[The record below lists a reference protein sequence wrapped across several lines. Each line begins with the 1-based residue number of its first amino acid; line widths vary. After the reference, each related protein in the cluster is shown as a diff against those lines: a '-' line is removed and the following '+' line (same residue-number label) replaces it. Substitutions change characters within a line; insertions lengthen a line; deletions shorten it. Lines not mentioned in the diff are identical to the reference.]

1 MQPPSYTCPT
11 HRGGNPNA
19 AFSRSGSPLLLP
31 RLAMLRLRDPQES
44 LWEQLLPPQAR
55 TLSAELAAVDA
66 WLTDDRF
73 FEPYRHRFRTLI
85 GRPTVPVETYL
96 RLMYLKHRYR
106 FGYETL
112 VREVAD
118 SLHWRHFCHLALDAA
133 VPHPTT
139 LSKLTRKY
147 GPGVVHELNRLLVQ
161 HASER
166 KLVRSRKLRVDT
178 TVVQAPIDY
187 PTDIGLLAD
196 SVRVVTRTVR
206 RLQAAGAAVRTAFR
220 SRARSIKRA
229 LAAVGRSLRMRTDEA
244 KTAVLT
250 QTARVLRCTRQISR
264 QAQRVLRNSRH
275 VGPHLS
281 GRAATA
287 LVQRTRLRLRRQL
300 QLTAQVMAQARTR
313 LQGTT
318 TIPDRLVS
326 VFDPEA
332 RPIRRGKLSMKT
344 EFGYKALLTET
355 EDRVITHYEVHMRN
369 PEDGGLLPTALEGHA
384 RTVPRTPDVVATDRG
399 FGTKANE
406 ALLRE
411 VGVKRISLPYKGRPS
426 ASRMAHERQRWFRR
440 QQRWRSG
447 QEATISLGSRKYEWR
462 RSRLRGRDGADTWIG
477 FGILT
482 YNLDRMVTIG
492 ATR

>member
-1 MQPPSYTCPT
+1 
-11 HRGGNPNA
+11 
-19 AFSRSGSPLLLP
+19 
-31 RLAMLRLRDPQES
+31 MLRLRDPQES
-44 LWEQLLPPQAR
+44 LWDQLLPPQAR
-55 TLSAELAAVDA
+55 TLSGELTAVDEYLA
-66 WLTDDRF
+66 DDRF
-73 FEPYRHRFRTLI
+73 FEPYRQRFRTLI

-106 FGYETL
+106 LGYETL
-112 VREVAD
+112 VREVTD
-118 SLHWRHFCHLALDAA
+118 SLHWRRFCHLALEAP

-147 GPGVVHELNRLLVQ
+147 GPDVVHELNRLLVQ
-161 HASER
+161 RASGQ
-166 KLVRSRKLRVDT
+166 KLLRCRKLRVDT
-178 TVVQAPIDY
+178 TVIQAPIDY

-196 SVRVVTRTVR
+196 SARVVTRSVR
-206 RLQAAGAAVRTAFR
+206 RLQAAGVAIRTVFR
-220 SRARSIKRA
+220 SRARSIKRS
-229 LAAVGRSLRMRTDEA
+229 LAAIGRSLRMRTEEA

-275 VGPHLS
+275 VGQHLE
-281 GRAATA
+281 GQTAAA
-287 LVQRTRLRLRRQL
+287 IQRTRLRLRRQL
-300 QLTAQVMAQARTR
+300 QLTARVMTQARLR
-313 LQGTT
+313 IRGMT

-332 RPIRRGKLSMKT
+332 RPIRRGKVSMKT

-355 EDRVITHYEVHMRN
+355 EDRVITHYEVHQGN
-369 PEDGGLLPTALEGHA
+369 PEDGSLLPAAMEGHTQ
-384 RTVPRTPDVVATDRG
+384 TVPRTPKVVATDRG
-399 FGTKANE
+399 FGSKDNE
-406 ALLRE
+406 ALLHNA
-411 VGVKRISLPYKGRPS
+411 GVKQVSLPYKGRPG
-426 ASRMAHERQRWFRR
+426 AARAAYERQRWFRR

-462 RSRLRGRDGADTWIG
+462 HSRLRGRDGADMWIG

>member
-1 MQPPSYTCPT
+1 
-11 HRGGNPNA
+11 
-19 AFSRSGSPLLLP
+19 
-31 RLAMLRLRDPQES
+31 MLRLRDPQES
-44 LWEQLLPPQAR
+44 LWNQLLPPQAR
-55 TLSAELAAVDA
+55 TLSAELMAVDEHLA
-66 WLTDDRF
+66 DDRF
-73 FEPYRHRFRTLI
+73 FEPYRQRFRTLI

-112 VREVAD
+112 VREVTD
-118 SLHWRHFCHLALDAA
+118 SLHWRQFCHLALNAA

-147 GPGVVHELNRLLVQ
+147 GPEVVHELNRLLVQ

-166 KLVRSRKLRVDT
+166 KLLRSRKLRVDT

-196 SVRVVTRTVR
+196 GVRVVTRTVR
-206 RLQAAGAAVRTAFR
+206 QLQAAGVASRTTFR

-229 LAAVGRSLRMRTDEA
+229 LAAVGRSLRLRTEEA
-244 KTAVLT
+244 QTAVLT
-250 QTARVLRCTRQISR
+250 QTARVLRYARQISR
-264 QAQRVLRNSRH
+264 QAQRVLHNSHHLGRQVQDGAAPLVDRARRH
-275 VGPHLS
+275 
-281 GRAATA
+281 
-287 LVQRTRLRLRRQL
+287 LRRHL
-300 QLTAQVMAQARTR
+300 QVTARIMNQARTR
-313 LQGTT
+313 IRGTT

-355 EDRVITHYEVHMRN
+355 EDRMITHYEVYAGN
-369 PEDGGLLPTALEGHA
+369 PEDSGLLAAALTGHTQTIA
-384 RTVPRTPDVVATDRG
+384 RTPQVVATDRG
-399 FGTKANE
+399 FGTKNNDV
-406 ALLRE
+406 LLRE
-411 VGVKRISLPYKGRPS
+411 AGVQRISLPYKGRLS
-426 ASRMAHERQRWFRR
+426 APRLAHERQRWFRR

-482 YNLDRMVTIG
+482 HNLDRMVMIN

>member
-1 MQPPSYTCPT
+1 
-11 HRGGNPNA
+11 
-19 AFSRSGSPLLLP
+19 
-31 RLAMLRLRDPQES
+31 MLRLRDPQDS
-44 LWEQLLPPQAR
+44 LWDQLLPPQAR
-55 TLSAELAAVDA
+55 TLSAELTAVDA
-66 WLTDDRF
+66 CLADDRL
-73 FEPYRHRFRTLI
+73 FEPYRQRFHTLI

-106 FGYETL
+106 LGYEVL
-112 VREVAD
+112 VREVTD
-118 SLHWRHFCHLALDAA
+118 SLHWRRFCHLALDAP

-147 GPGVVHELNRLLVQ
+147 GPAVVHELNRLLVQ

-196 SVRVVTRTVR
+196 GARVVTRTVR
-206 RLQAAGAAVRTAFR
+206 RLQAGGVAVRTAFR
-220 SRARSIKRA
+220 SRARSIKKA
-229 LAAVGRSLRMRTDEA
+229 LAAVGRSLRLRTDEA
-244 KTAVLT
+244 KAAVLT

-275 VGPHLS
+275 VGPQLS
-281 GRAATA
+281 GRAT
-287 LVQRTRLRLRRQL
+287 LVQRTRGRLRRQL
-300 QLTAQVMAQARTR
+300 QLTAQVMAQTRIR

-318 TIPDRLVS
+318 TIPDRIVS

-344 EFGYKALLTET
+344 EFGFKALLTET
-355 EDRVITHYEVHMRN
+355 EDRVITHYEVHMGN
-369 PEDGGLLPTALEGHA
+369 PVDNGLLASALAGHTQ
-384 RTVPRTPDVVATDRG
+384 TVPRTPRVVATDRG
-399 FGTKANE
+399 FGSKDNE
-406 ALLRE
+406 ALLRDA
-411 VGVKRISLPYKGRPS
+411 GVKQISLPYKGRPG
-426 ASRMAHERQRWFRR
+426 AARAAYERQRWFRR

-462 RSRLRGRDGADTWIG
+462 HSRLRGRDGADTWIG
-477 FGILT
+477 LGILT
-482 YNLDRMVTIG
+482 HNLDRLVAIG
-492 ATR
+492 AMR

>member
-1 MQPPSYTCPT
+1 
-11 HRGGNPNA
+11 
-19 AFSRSGSPLLLP
+19 
-31 RLAMLRLRDPQES
+31 MLRLRDPQDS
-44 LWEQLLPPQAR
+44 LWDQLLPPQAR
-55 TLSAELAAVDA
+55 ILSAELTAVDA
-66 WLTDDRF
+66 CLADDRF
-73 FEPYRHRFRTLI
+73 FEPYRQRFHTLI

-106 FGYETL
+106 LGYEML
-112 VREVAD
+112 VREVTD
-118 SLHWRHFCHLALDAA
+118 SLHWRRFCHLALDAP

-147 GPGVVHELNRLLVQ
+147 GPDVVHELNRLLVQ
-161 HASER
+161 QASER

-196 SVRVVTRTVR
+196 GARVVTRTVR
-206 RLQAAGAAVRTAFR
+206 RLQAVGVAVRTAFR
-220 SRARSIKRA
+220 SRARSIKKA

-244 KTAVLT
+244 KAAVLT

-275 VGPHLS
+275 R
-281 GRAATA
+281 GRHVQNGAAA
-287 LVQRTRLRLRRQL
+287 LVQRTRVRLRRQL
-300 QLTAQVMAQARTR
+300 QVTARVMDQARTR
-313 LQGTT
+313 IRGTT
-318 TIPDRLVS
+318 TIPDRVVS
-326 VFDPEA
+326 VFDAEA

-355 EDRVITHYEVHMRN
+355 EDRVITHYEVHVGN
-369 PEDGGLLPTALEGHA
+369 PADSGLLTSALAGHTQ
-384 RTVPRTPDVVATDRG
+384 TVPRTPRVVATDRG
-399 FGTKANE
+399 FGSQDNE
-406 ALLRE
+406 ALLRNA
-411 VGVKRISLPYKGRPS
+411 GVKQISLPYKGRLG
-426 ASRMAHERQRWFRR
+426 AARAAHERQRWFRR

-462 RSRLRGRDGADTWIG
+462 HSRLRGRDGADTWIG
-477 FGILT
+477 LGILT
-482 YNLDRMVTIG
+482 HNLDRLVAIG